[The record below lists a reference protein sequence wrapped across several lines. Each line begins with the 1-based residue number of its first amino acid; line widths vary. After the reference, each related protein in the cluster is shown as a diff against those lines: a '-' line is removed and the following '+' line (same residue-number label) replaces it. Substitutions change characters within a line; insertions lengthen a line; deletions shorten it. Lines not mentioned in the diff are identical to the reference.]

1 MNFDAIWL
9 FAVSASVIVSIAI
22 TGFIALKIGII
33 SFKIVMDAIMAAK
46 GLEIMEGP
54 IERPKYAVSDIKEEK
69 DVISLFI
76 DYTNNL
82 RKAKVRKNYTQYA
95 YMQLFKK

>member
-22 TGFIALKIGII
+22 TGFIALKIGIF
-33 SFKIVMDAIMAAK
+33 SFKIVMDAVIAAK
-46 GLEIMEGP
+46 GIENMEGP

-76 DYTNNL
+76 DYINNF
-82 RKAKVRKNYTQYA
+82 RKAKVRKNYTKHA

>member
-22 TGFIALKIGII
+22 TGFIALKIGIF
-33 SFKIVMDAIMAAK
+33 SFNIVMDAVIAAK
-46 GLEIMEGP
+46 GIENMEGP

-69 DVISLFI
+69 EVISLFI
-76 DYTNNL
+76 DYINNF
-82 RKAKVRKNYTQYA
+82 RKAKVRKNYTKHA
-95 YMQLFKK
+95 YIQLFKK